1 MAILLITHD
10 LGIVREVA
18 DDVCV
23 MHQGELVES
32 GCCETILQ
40 SPQHSYTRELINAT
54 PTGEAV
60 PIPDTNEPLICTKN
74 LRVWF
79 PIKRGIMQKTVDY
92 IKAVDGIDLEL
103 LKGRTLG
110 IVGESGSGKTTLGL
124 AIARLINSKGEIIF
138 GQQPIDNFNQKK
150 MRPLRRDIQMVFQDP
165 YGSLSPRMS
174 IRQIIDEGLEIH
186 SHKNAEQRNQQ
197 IEKTLQEV
205 GLNPNICDRY
215 PHEFSG
221 GQRQRIAIARAL
233 VLQPKLII
241 LDEPT
246 SALDRSVQRQIVN
259 LLRDLQQKYQI
270 GYLFISHDLS
280 VVRALSHHIIV
291 MKDGK
296 VVEQNDTRNIF
307 TTPQN
312 PYTQAL
318 IKAAY

>member
-1 MAILLITHD
+1 MKPQRQNT
-10 LGIVREVA
+10 
-18 DDVCV
+18 DDRTQTTE
-23 MHQGELVES
+23 HQG
-32 GCCETILQ
+32 Q
-40 SPQHSYTRELINAT
+40 S
-54 PTGEAV
+54 
-60 PIPDTNEPLICTKN
+60 TNTDEPLVSTKN

-79 PIKRGIMQKTVDY
+79 PIKRGVMQKTVDH
-92 IKAVDGIDLEL
+92 IKAVDGIDFEL

-124 AIARLINSKGEIIF
+124 AIAKLINSEGEISF
-138 GQQPIDNFNQKK
+138 QQQPIHKLNQKN
-150 MRPLRRDIQMVFQDP
+150 MRPLRRGIQMVFQDP

-186 SHKNAEQRNQQ
+186 SQQDAQQRNQQ

-205 GLNPNICDRY
+205 GLDPAICDRY

-296 VVEQNDTRNIF
+296 VVEQADTHQIF
-307 TTPQN
+307 TSPQH

-318 IKAAY
+318 INAAY